1 MEIII
6 IVLVFVSVAEAIA
19 LGAIASENRRL
30 TRIVRENHSHLLNR
44 MVAVTQAVIR
54 EHEKEVIRRREE
66 RIKTMPVNMTEVTA
80 TEMPL

>member
-6 IVLVFVSVAEAIA
+6 IVLVFVSVMEAIA

-54 EHEKEVIRRREE
+54 EHEKEVLRRREE

>member
-19 LGAIASENRRL
+19 LGATLMENRRL

>member
-54 EHEKEVIRRREE
+54 EHEKEVLRRREE